1 MSEFIDEEF
10 DPTLNGDPMLNWREK
25 MIAYTNN
32 PAEIELLM
40 EGPKSLSQSWHLQ
53 ALQNKYKKIFN
64 IK

>member
-1 MSEFIDEEF
+1 
-10 DPTLNGDPMLNWREK
+10 

>member
-1 MSEFIDEEF
+1 
-10 DPTLNGDPMLNWREK
+10 

-32 PAEIELLM
+32 PSEIELLM